1 MPGISE
7 NLMEIEHLSTDAITE
22 YARNARKNADTVA
35 AVKASIKEFGFQ
47 QPIVVDRENVV
58 IVGHARL
65 KAARELGLKTVPVT
79 RADNLTPEQVRAY
92 RLLDNKIAEKSHWDF
107 GLLSIELS
115 EIRDSGID
123 LGAFNCEFPNFA
135 LDAGETASNNPQDE
149 WRGMPEFNDD
159 QEKSYKSLTV
169 HFESVQDLE
178 LFAKKIGARIT
189 EKTKSIWFP
198 MREKNDFSQIEYRDV

>member
-92 RLLDNKIAEKSHWDF
+92 RLLDNKIAEHSKWDNTLL
-107 GLLSIELS
+107 GLELS
-115 EIRDSGID
+115 ELDFDFKPFEVDFTYARMPDAEKDKSDEDAPGEQENPKAIKTVSAAGDVWRCGRHRLICGDSMETYRSGRTD
-123 LGAFNCEFPNFA
+123 SNF
-135 LDAGETASNNPQDE
+135 L
-149 WRGMPEFNDD
+149 
-159 QEKSYKSLTV
+159 
-169 HFESVQDLE
+169 
-178 LFAKKIGARIT
+178 
-189 EKTKSIWFP
+189 
-198 MREKNDFSQIEYRDV
+198 